1 MLSEAECQADTS
13 GRCDKRQIR
22 HFFQFMSVRI
32 LSAGRETRH
41 KQHNDDDWYPF
52 HNFSFLEFSQSYV
65 FFPHKKTAGSI
76 KENRLPY
83 VKRIA
88 C

>member
-52 HNFSFLEFSQSYV
+52 HNFSFWSFHKV
-65 FFPHKKTAGSI
+65 MFFFHTKKQPA
-76 KENRLPY
+76 P
-83 VKRIA
+83 
-88 C
+88 